1 MKVWLDENGEL
12 HHKYYQKPMACNLI
26 ISAGS
31 THIASTTRAVHV
43 SEIVRRLLNTSQ
55 DLDWDQYFAPVLSDY
70 MAKMKAA
77 GCDQDY
83 RKHCLQQ
90 ALNVYDKK
98 LCDNDDGVSPLKRAP
113 GFRRNERRKEKQ
125 QKRKSW
131 SQKVVIL
138 LPSSFL
144 PLLVEFFPKSFV
156 RLLIVRLLLV

>member
-1 MKVWLDENGEL
+1 
-12 HHKYYQKPMACNLI
+12 
-26 ISAGS
+26 
-31 THIASTTRAVHV
+31 
-43 SEIVRRLLNTSQ
+43 
-55 DLDWDQYFAPVLSDY
+55 

-77 GCDQDY
+77 GYDQDY
-83 RKHCLQQ
+83 RKHCLQH

-98 LCDNDDGVSPLKRAP
+98 LRDNDDGVSPLKRAP
-113 GFRRNERRKEKQ
+113 GVRKNERRKEKQ